1 MPRLWLPL
9 LALVLSVVA
18 DKTNRVV
25 APRIVGG
32 TEISAHSYPFLVRL
46 CAAAG
51 PTTKPEPSLN

>member
-1 MPRLWLPL
+1 MPRLWLPV
-9 LALVLSVVA
+9 LALVLSVACA

-51 PTTKPEPSLN
+51 PTTKPSTSG